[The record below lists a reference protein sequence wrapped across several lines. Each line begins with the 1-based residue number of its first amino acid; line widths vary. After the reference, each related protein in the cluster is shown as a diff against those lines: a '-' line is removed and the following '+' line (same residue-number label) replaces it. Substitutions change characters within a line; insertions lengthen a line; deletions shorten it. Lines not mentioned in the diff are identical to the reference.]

1 MNGFYRF
8 QFDHIEMF
16 ETVAEKGYY
25 GLNESFGSLEVNRFN
40 LDEGLHSMR
49 MQGKFSRPV
58 ELFSSDGFGP
68 REITVFVSTGSCC
81 ECYLQSLGERFLISP
96 NKVAIYY
103 SDDVSGYTRAQN
115 SLFQGVSVNISIDQV
130 RSLVESY
137 QCKDLEHYFSPAFQN
152 QPKPFLFTFDANE
165 SMMAIAR
172 QMLSSSAN
180 NLAETLQFRGLGWHL
195 FSLVLQEMSPSNLQ
209 SGKLS
214 PADIHKIYS
223 AKNLLMERMDAPP
236 SLIELAQEVGL
247 NDFKLKLGFKEV
259 FQQTAFGYLHQ
270 QRMERA
276 REILL
281 EQRSNVI
288 RVANEVGYQN
298 HGHFSV
304 AFKKHFGIT
313 PSDYL
318 KLTQ

>member
-25 GLNESFGSLEVNRFN
+25 GLNASFGSLEINRFN
-40 LDEGLHSMR
+40 LDKGLHSMR
-49 MQGKFSRPV
+49 MQGTFNRPV

-103 SDDVSGYTRAQN
+103 SDEVSGYTRAQN
-115 SLFQGVSVNISIDQV
+115 RLFQGVSVNISIDQV
-130 RSLVESY
+130 KSLVESY
-137 QCKDLEHYFSPAFQN
+137 QCKDLERYFSPAFQN

-172 QMLSSSAN
+172 QMLTSSAN

-214 PADIHKIYS
+214 QADINKIYT
-223 AKNLLMERMDAPP
+223 AKNLLLEQMDAPP
-236 SLIELAQEVGL
+236 SLIELAQKVGL

-259 FQQTAFGYLHQ
+259 FKQTAFGYLHQ

-281 EQRSNVI
+281 EQRSNVV

-313 PSDYL
+313 PRDYL